1 MGSVTVS
8 DVQLVVAVLNVL
20 ALIIIIP
27 TFNFIKL
34 TTIKLTELETL
45 VKLLKEDIDELK
57 KAVFSKI

>member
-8 DVQLVVAVLNVL
+8 DLQLVVAVLNVL

-34 TTIKLTELETL
+34 TMIKLTELETL

-57 KAVFSKI
+57 KTVFCKI